1 MLFKFQMII
10 NQNQNKNQ
18 NKIRKNKKIY
28 KRDILLKEIQS
39 DNF

>member
-10 NQNQNKNQ
+10 NQNQNKNK